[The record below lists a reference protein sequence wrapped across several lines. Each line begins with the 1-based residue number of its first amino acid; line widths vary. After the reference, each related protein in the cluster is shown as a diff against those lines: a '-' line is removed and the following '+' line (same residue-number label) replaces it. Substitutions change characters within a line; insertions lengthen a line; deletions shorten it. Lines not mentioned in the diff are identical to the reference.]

1 MNNLLAILLLTLLA
15 PLAVYGQT
23 NTGIEQKMR
32 EIIIPSIEFREAN
45 PIDVL
50 QFLLE
55 ASIAA
60 DPKTPRHGLLSTN
73 TPATREY
80 YTFEVEDGT
89 PLLLHPLTLEYRR
102 ISMADAFDRI
112 TKEMGLT
119 YRLENGTLTFFTQD
133 GKRIIRKYRVE
144 QAGPGYPPQGVGS
157 PDP

>member
-133 GKRIIRKYRVE
+133 GKRIIRKNPVE

>member
-1 MNNLLAILLLTLLA
+1 MNNQLAILLTLLT
-15 PLAVYGQT
+15 PLVVYGQT

-32 EIIIPSIEFREAN
+32 EIIIPHIEFREAN

-50 QFLLE
+50 QYLHE
-55 ASIAA
+55 ASSAA
-60 DPKTPRHGLLSTN
+60 DPDIPSLGLLSTYP
-73 TPATREY
+73 PATRVY
-80 YTFEVEDGT
+80 YTYEVEDGS
-89 PLLLHPLTLEYRR
+89 PLELHPLTLEYRR

>member
-15 PLAVYGQT
+15 PLAVFGQT

-32 EIIIPSIEFREAN
+32 EIIIPGIEFREAN

-55 ASIAA
+55 ASTAA
-60 DPKTPRHGLLSTN
+60 DPKTPSLGLLSTN
-73 TPATREY
+73 PPATRVY
-80 YTFEVEDGT
+80 YTYEVEGGS
-89 PLLLHPLTLEYRR
+89 PLELHPLTLEYRR
-102 ISMADAFDRI
+102 ITMADAFDRI
-112 TKEMGLT
+112 TKEIGLT
-119 YRLENGTLTFFTQD
+119 YRIENNAPVFFTQD
-133 GKRIIRKYRVE
+133 GKRIIRTKHVE